1 MNTKNDNQES
11 IFDYKPIDFKD
22 VDLQTYTLKINSK
35 DRDLKKELNPFNFEI
50 VFNQEKSNSTQKAI
64 IFTKFKNIKKISL
77 SQIIIPRYIPR
88 DYIGE
93 PFTGITPLYNTW
105 NSISLSYYPG
115 ININNT
121 VIPIIDGDGNE
132 TKIEVVELVDIS
144 LKKLYLV
151 ALQYNN
157 PYYTTRYI
165 NIKAELFSYLNING
179 VVYPISSINGNIIT
193 LDNTTNYPLPIS
205 TNQRLIVA
213 DFYKNVLMVDMNGTK
228 IGINESSI
236 NIVGG
241 NILNFQYL
249 FKDQFLE
256 YQINSSV
263 QTITERKLFKVTN
276 LTKQLYNPSLPDTV
290 ENTIIIISG
299 IWVGGIPLT
308 FNYTPLFFDNVNTIR
323 LNLFNYGIKDLFEER
338 MFYLNLNPFV
348 ASRCLSTDQTI
359 NNTFGVLFPSTPNS
373 TKDYLYLKGEA
384 FETYT
389 NVNLQTSNNKI
400 EFSLMDSNN
409 NLIGNIYNKYFNLY
423 QPNGISLQSYLQ
435 FSPDINIIL
444 KIEEYE
450 RKFNNFG

>member
-1 MNTKNDNQES
+1 MNIKNDNQES
-11 IFDYKPIDFKD
+11 LFDYKAIDFKD

-35 DRDLKKELNPFNFEI
+35 DRDLKKEPNPFSFEI
-50 VFNQEKSNSTQKAI
+50 VFNQEKSNSTKKAI
-64 IFTKFKNIKKISL
+64 IFSKFKNIKKISL

-93 PFTGITPLYNTW
+93 PFTGITPLYNTS

-121 VIPIIDGDGNE
+121 VIPITDGNGVE
-132 TKIEVVELVDIS
+132 SKIEVVELVDIS

-179 VVYPISSINGNIIT
+179 TVYPISSINGNIIT
-193 LDNTTNYPLPIS
+193 LENTTNYPLPIY

-236 NIVGG
+236 NVVGG

-263 QTITERKLFKVTN
+263 QNILERKLFKVTN

-299 IWVGGIPLT
+299 VWVGGIPST

-348 ASRCLSTDQTI
+348 PSRCLSTDQTI
-359 NNTFGVLFPSTPNS
+359 NNTFGVLFASTPNS
-373 TKDYLYLKGEA
+373 TKDYLYLKGDA
-384 FETYT
+384 IETYT
-389 NVNLQTSNNKI
+389 NVNLQTTNNKI

-409 NLIGNIYNKYFNLY
+409 DLIGNIYNKYFNLY